1 MMFHFGG
8 KKNGDV
14 LWSKWGQACLANRK
28 IRDSLAPANH
38 RRSRKLIGRSQE
50 IKLYAH
56 CPCFSNPTPCHPL
69 TNQITRNPLPL
80 YLSNLLVSIISN
92 LQRNTL
98 VYKKVFCINNYY
110 FQTLQMKPGHN
121 LKFHESY
128 NFKCEAIQMKKRQK
142 IYIYTLHWFSNGA
155 QKNPE

>member
-1 MMFHFGG
+1 MKQMGAGLFSQS
-8 KKNGDV
+8 KNQG
-14 LWSKWGQACLANRK
+14 LPSSSQSQEKPQAYWSL
-28 IRDSLAPANH
+28 
-38 RRSRKLIGRSQE
+38 SQE

-56 CPCFSNPTPCHPL
+56 PPCFSNPAPFRPL
-69 TNQITRNPLPL
+69 TNQITHDPLPL

-128 NFKCEAIQMKKRQK
+128 NFKCEAIQMKKK
-142 IYIYTLHWFSNGA
+142 TKNIYIYLTLIFEWGTKKPRIENV
-155 QKNPE
+155 